1 MIVTCIGAGCLIS
14 KFRVTTMLRPFVS
27 TLLRNWEISGER
39 NWPEDVQGPLL
50 KIRTDYMLGLL
61 PVRDVSLFCWWKFQ
75 KDMVKKSP
83 PLVANKWYPYSLNRS
98 AGNESLICPLPRYSF
113 DAHFKDKAE
122 NKRPLTSMF
131 FRMPG
136 KSEKVWVS

>member
-1 MIVTCIGAGCLIS
+1 M
-14 KFRVTTMLRPFVS
+14 
-27 TLLRNWEISGER
+27 
-39 NWPEDVQGPLL
+39 
-50 KIRTDYMLGLL
+50 
-61 PVRDVSLFCWWKFQ
+61 
-75 KDMVKKSP
+75 KKSP
-83 PLVANKWYPYSLNRS
+83 PLVANKWYPYSQNRS

-136 KSEKVWVS
+136 KSEKVWVSLISPKASRVGTDSLEDPLPGSLCYLRGIIVL